1 MKKLLDK
8 ILSSVETFNR
18 DALLQIEKNDKLAAT
33 RARRRALEIEAFMQ
47 EFQLLS
53 LKLKDTSI
61 TINEQTSDLK

>member
-8 ILSSVETFNR
+8 ILTSVETFNR